1 MCRFFMLFYLA
12 IYFSSFRSAAYI
24 FFFKFILLPMSL
36 SFCFHIVSIEIALQV
51 ELNVRKNAEAENQL
65 MAESSKQTNITYQFD
80 GVHTV
85 FRSTLK
91 NENIAHAHTHERN
104 CNTVCH
110 SSSNEEILNI
120 KLAAIDD
127 VVVVVGAAVI

>member
-1 MCRFFMLFYLA
+1 MRW
-12 IYFSSFRSAAYI
+12 
-24 FFFKFILLPMSL
+24 
-36 SFCFHIVSIEIALQV
+36 VEV

-110 SSSNEEILNI
+110 SSSNEEILSI

-127 VVVVVGAAVI
+127 VVVVVVVVAAAVI